1 MNALLLG
8 FKDYIKGG
16 YHLVVM
22 GGQSSKTSNG
32 DFGFAKDFSS
42 YEDACKKDPRLRSFD
57 AKVLERT
64 KIVGN
69 SLVTCNSDVRSLDL
83 FNVITFLFD
92 LNRDVVTFF
101 LESKEDIWNEPELF
115 SLVEE
120 YFDGSIK
127 YMGFCSEL
135 KRCVSRAR
143 TSQTHI
149 QAAVTHFE
157 KDNSRRK
164 YAKTLEELQKF
175 VAAGNPFT
183 KEFFDLFQSVREQQQ
198 SLLEKI
204 RSHKRKLDKKLKKVT
219 IWRAVTYVLFISLSV
234 FMMISNIVAVAVSA
248 PPVARALITAL
259 DVPVKGMKSCCD
271 SLNLYQK
278 ALKEKREF
286 VEKIHRE
293 TFTKITAMDNVKAL
307 ADRFIVEIEQL
318 WKKAEGLDSRE
329 EDFVKLKMDEI
340 KKEMAFFMDTCE
352 RLHDQAHECHN
363 NIIRGRNQI
372 LEKINPKTT

>member
-42 YEDACKKDPRLRSFD
+42 YEDACKKDPQLGSFD

-64 KIVGN
+64 KIVRN
-69 SLVTCNSDVRSLDL
+69 SLVTGNFDVRSLDL
-83 FNVITFLFD
+83 FKDVINFLFD
-92 LNRDVVTFF
+92 LSRDVVTFV
-101 LESKEDIWNEPELF
+101 LESKEDIWNKPELL

-127 YMGFCSEL
+127 YMDFCNEL
-135 KRCVSRAR
+135 QRCVSRAR
-143 TSQTHI
+143 TSQKHI

-157 KDNSRRK
+157 KEK
-164 YAKTLEELQKF
+164 YVETLEELQKF

-183 KEFFDLFQSVREQQQ
+183 SEFFDLFQSVREQQQ

-204 RSHKRKLDKKLKKVT
+204 RSHKRKLDKKFKKVT
-219 IWRAVTYVLFISLSV
+219 IWRAVTYVLFVSLSV
-234 FMMISNIVAVAVSA
+234 FVMISNVVAVAVSA
-248 PPVARALITAL
+248 PPVVTALVNAL
-259 DVPVKGMKSCCD
+259 DVTVKGVGSWCD
-271 SLNLYQK
+271 FWNQYQK
-278 ALKEKREF
+278 ALKEEREF
-286 VEKIHRE
+286 VKKIDRA
-293 TFTKITAMDNVKAL
+293 TFIRITAMKNANAL
-307 ADRFIVEIEQL
+307 AERLIVEIEPL
-318 WKKAEGLDSRE
+318 LKEAAGLASRE

-340 KKEMAFFMDTCE
+340 KKEMALFMDTCKQ
-352 RLHDQAHECHN
+352 LNDQAHNCHSY
-363 NIIRGRNQI
+363 IIQGRNQI
-372 LEKINPKTT
+372 LEKINNKTT

>member
-1 MNALLLG
+1 M
-8 FKDYIKGG
+8 
-16 YHLVVM
+16 
-22 GGQSSKTSNG
+22 
-32 DFGFAKDFSS
+32 
-42 YEDACKKDPRLRSFD
+42 
-57 AKVLERT
+57 
-64 KIVGN
+64 
-69 SLVTCNSDVRSLDL
+69 
-83 FNVITFLFD
+83 
-92 LNRDVVTFF
+92 
-101 LESKEDIWNEPELF
+101 
-115 SLVEE
+115 
-120 YFDGSIK
+120 
-127 YMGFCSEL
+127 
-135 KRCVSRAR
+135 
-143 TSQTHI
+143 
-149 QAAVTHFE
+149 
-157 KDNSRRK
+157 
-164 YAKTLEELQKF
+164 
-175 VAAGNPFT
+175 
-183 KEFFDLFQSVREQQQ
+183 
-198 SLLEKI
+198 
-204 RSHKRKLDKKLKKVT
+204 
-219 IWRAVTYVLFISLSV
+219 TYVLFISLSV

>member
-1 MNALLLG
+1 ML
-8 FKDYIKGG
+8 GG

-83 FNVITFLFD
+83 FKDVINFLFD
-92 LNRDVVTFF
+92 LNRDVVTFV
-101 LESKEDIWNEPELF
+101 LESKEDIWNKPELF

-127 YMGFCSEL
+127 YMEFCNEL
-135 KRCVSRAR
+135 QRCVSRAR
-143 TSQTHI
+143 TSQMHI

-157 KDNSRRK
+157 KDISRRK

-183 KEFFDLFQSVREQQQ
+183 PEFFDLFQSVREQQQ

-204 RSHKRKLDKKLKKVT
+204 RSRKRKLDKKLKKVT
-219 IWRAVTYVLFISLSV
+219 IWRAVTFVLLVSLSV
-234 FMMISNIVAVAVSA
+234 FVMISNIVAVTISA
-248 PPVARALITAL
+248 PPVLVGTALVTAL
-259 DVPVKGMKSCCD
+259 DVTVKGMKSWRD
-271 SLNLYQK
+271 FWNLYQK
-278 ALKEKREF
+278 ALKEEREF
-286 VEKIHRE
+286 VEKIDRA
-293 TFTKITAMDNVKAL
+293 TFTRITAMKNVKAL
-307 ADRFIVEIEQL
+307 AERLIVEIEPL
-318 WKKAEGLDSRE
+318 LKKAAGLASRE

-340 KKEMAFFMDTCE
+340 KKEMALFMDTCE
-352 RLHDQAHECHN
+352 QLKVQAHNCHSH
-363 NIIRGRNQI
+363 IIQGRNQI
-372 LEKINPKTT
+372 LEKINHKTT